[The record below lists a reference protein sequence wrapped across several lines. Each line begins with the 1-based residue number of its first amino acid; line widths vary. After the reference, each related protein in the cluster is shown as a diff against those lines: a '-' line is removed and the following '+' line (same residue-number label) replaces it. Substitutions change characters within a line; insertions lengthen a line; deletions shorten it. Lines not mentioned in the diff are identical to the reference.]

1 MKIAVIVAR
10 ILLGLTFTVAGLSG
24 FVLSFGAG
32 PPPMPGLAGQFQ
44 NVIFHSHYVLF
55 IDGVQLIT
63 GLALL
68 LNRYVA
74 LALLTSAAIL
84 FNILAFHLAMMPAGI
99 VPGLVLTGCW
109 FLIALQLR
117 DRLKPLTT

>member
-1 MKIAVIVAR
+1 
-10 ILLGLTFTVAGLSG
+10 
-24 FVLSFGAG
+24 
-32 PPPMPGLAGQFQ
+32 
-44 NVIFHSHYVLF
+44 
-55 IDGVQLIT
+55 
-63 GLALL
+63 L

-84 FNILAFHLAMMPAGI
+84 FNILAFHLAMMPSGI